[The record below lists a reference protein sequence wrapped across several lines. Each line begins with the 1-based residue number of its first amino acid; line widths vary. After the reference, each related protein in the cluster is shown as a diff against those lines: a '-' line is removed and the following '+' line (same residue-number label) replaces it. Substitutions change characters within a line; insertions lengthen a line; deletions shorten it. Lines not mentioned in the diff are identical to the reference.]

1 MDTTPN
7 LQLPYIVPSQAQKHV
22 THNEA
27 LAMLDALVQLAVLDR
42 HLAAPPAS
50 PDDGDC
56 FIIANGATGD
66 WTGQAGKVAAR
77 QDGDWLFLTP
87 RPGWRAFVIDEA
99 LLLYWS
105 GSAWLEVEAHPSELQ
120 NMAQLGIGTTADA
133 TNPFAAK
140 LNKALW
146 TARPAAEGGD
156 GDLRYTL
163 NKETSADVLSLLF
176 QSGWSGR
183 AEIGLAGDN
192 DLSIKVSADGAN
204 WTEIFRGDR
213 LFGEA
218 LIGNLRVGRD
228 MLQNVLPDS
237 GRFNGNANNTV
248 FSGIAY
254 TAPTYLSPAS
264 GAAFASHAKFVHDN
278 SDYGGGGA
286 TLDPEVKA
294 LIDKIRPAAARRY
307 GPEWYVIKM
316 TQTAGAL
323 TESQLVGGVAHG
335 LIGINANVALPNKFT
350 IGYYVKVKTGSA
362 AIRVNSPRVAR
373 AAIEGVAVPAGTG
386 TSPVPLVNADGWKHV
401 NLESTPNQY
410 NYDNTAF
417 QLLASAG
424 SELYLAMPKITFGHA
439 NLDPNLGVL
448 MNARMFG

>member
-1 MDTTPN
+1 MDTSK
-7 LQLPYIVPSQAQKHV
+7 LILPLIAANQAQKHV
-22 THNEA
+22 PVNEA
-27 LAMLDALVQLAVLDR
+27 LRKLDAIVRLSVKDR
-42 HLAAPPAS
+42 DLTAPPGS
-50 PDDGDC
+50 PQDGDC
-56 FIIANGATGD
+56 YIPASGATGAWATWD
-66 WTGQAGKVAAR
+66 
-77 QDGDWLFLTP
+77 LN
-87 RPGWRAFVIDEA
+87 IA
-99 LLLYWS
+99 L
-105 GSAWLEVEAHPSELQ
+105 
-120 NMAQLGIGTTADA
+120 
-133 TNPFAAK
+133 
-140 LNKALW
+140 
-146 TARPAAEGGD
+146 
-156 GDLRYTL
+156 YT
-163 NKETSADVLSLLF
+163 
-176 QSGWSGR
+176 
-183 AEIGLAGDN
+183 
-192 DLSIKVSADGAN
+192 DGAWVKLVPREGWLCWVDDEN
-204 WTEIFRGDR
+204 VLIIYDGAAWG
-213 LFGEA
+213 FGEMP
-218 LIGNLRVGRD
+218 IGNLRVGRD

-350 IGYYVKVKTGSA
+350 VGYYVKVKTGSA

-373 AAIEGVAVPAGTG
+373 AAIDGAAVPAGVG